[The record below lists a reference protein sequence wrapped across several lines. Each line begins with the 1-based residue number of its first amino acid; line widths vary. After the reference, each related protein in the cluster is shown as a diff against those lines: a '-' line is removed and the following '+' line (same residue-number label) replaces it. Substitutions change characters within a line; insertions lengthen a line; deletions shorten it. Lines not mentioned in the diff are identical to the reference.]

1 VPASVATL
9 AIRHIFYMHDLDGD
23 KMLTKDPVEA
33 FQRAVRFLLK
43 HYGRVDVPLGQ
54 LQRLRHGSGRDAIDL
69 PLGGGADILNAA
81 YTKKRGGQL
90 VGIQGD
96 SYVLIVDFAAD
107 GVHSQSI
114 HQYGASL
121 RSGSPHYSD
130 QAPLFVKRQLKE
142 TYFRPEDLAKNTE
155 ASYRP

>member
-1 VPASVATL
+1 
-9 AIRHIFYMHDLDGD
+9 
-23 KMLTKDPVEA
+23 MLSKDPA
-33 FQRAVRFLLK
+33 QCFTRAVAFLMK
-43 HYGRVDVPLGQ
+43 HYGRVDVPLGT
-54 LQRLRHGSGRDAIDL
+54 LQRLRHGTGPQAIDL

-81 YTKKRGGQL
+81 YSKKQGGHL

-107 GVHSQSI
+107 GPHSQSI

-130 QAPLFVKRQLKE
+130 QAPLFVKRMLKE
-142 TYFRPEDLAKNTE
+142 TYFRPEDLAKNSE
-155 ASYRP
+155 RSYQP